1 MSDTDIEEIIRK
13 LLLIKKGLNN
23 DNNKDKKDVQSNLI
37 KICENFHFFKKKI
50 INNKNVKDK
59 KIMSDILNNLEFIY
73 LNENKIIWDIGDK
86 VNEMYIIF
94 LGEVNIYKP
103 KNPDIEESQLECTL
117 GKGYSIGEDSLKNSS
132 NRRNYKV
139 ETKTHCILGKF
150 ISKEYLRIFNRFLY
164 EENIL
169 INSFYKELKIFNTDF
184 IEKFQRFSYINYY
197 DKNQYIFKQNE
208 PFNTFYFIYSG
219 IVRLMVNI
227 NKTFKS
233 KINNDI
239 LLGKYNKRP
248 FTSSRIFEIRGIH
261 NELINYKLIDLTVGD
276 VIGGIEYFNKYN
288 NYKYDIKCLTDVEVL
303 KIDLK
308 HFNKILIK
316 QEIEIFKKRI
326 KKQTE
331 FISERIKSIKEGKEK
346 IKLKDYILSKNKF
359 TKTFLLNNPL
369 SKNFDFNSELYIN
382 CPSKPIKIL
391 KIKYSKKALNNTQYS
406 PNLIDEYEK
415 SKNYKI
421 KKANSIK
428 NIISI
433 KDFLTNIDNNKK
445 TKVGNIFPVYEPIE
459 TIPHNHKKIYLF
471 NDEINKN
478 IDINKEKE
486 IDIIKNNRTITTKY
500 HTYLKNNKKD
510 YILNYK
516 SCSNSKKNTLFKSF
530 DKNKNKKILVKD
542 NNLNL
547 REKLYLNYQDKKKI
561 KSKYNVKYNSFRSFT
576 NKKYKT
582 LNNDEN

>member
-1 MSDTDIEEIIRK
+1 M
-13 LLLIKKGLNN
+13 
-23 DNNKDKKDVQSNLI
+23 
-37 KICENFHFFKKKI
+37 
-50 INNKNVKDK
+50 
-59 KIMSDILNNLEFIY
+59 
-73 LNENKIIWDIGDK
+73 
-86 VNEMYIIF
+86 
-94 LGEVNIYKP
+94 
-103 KNPDIEESQLECTL
+103 
-117 GKGYSIGEDSLKNSS
+117 
-132 NRRNYKV
+132 
-139 ETKTHCILGKF
+139 
-150 ISKEYLRIFNRFLY
+150 
-164 EENIL
+164 
-169 INSFYKELKIFNTDF
+169 
-184 IEKFQRFSYINYY
+184 
-197 DKNQYIFKQNE
+197 
-208 PFNTFYFIYSG
+208 
-219 IVRLMVNI
+219 
-227 NKTFKS
+227 
-233 KINNDI
+233 
-239 LLGKYNKRP
+239 
-248 FTSSRIFEIRGIH
+248 
-261 NELINYKLIDLTVGD
+261 
-276 VIGGIEYFNKYN
+276 
-288 NYKYDIKCLTDVEVL
+288 
-303 KIDLK
+303 
-308 HFNKILIK
+308 
-316 QEIEIFKKRI
+316 
-326 KKQTE
+326 
-331 FISERIKSIKEGKEK
+331 
-346 IKLKDYILSKNKF
+346 
-359 TKTFLLNNPL
+359 LNNPL

-382 CPSKPIKIL
+382 CPSNPIKIL

-421 KKANSIK
+421 NKENSIK

-561 KSKYNVKYNSFRSFT
+561 KSKNNVKYNSFRSFT
-576 NKKYKT
+576 NKKYKK